1 MNITKTTTF
10 NYCFIFS
17 YSIFIYI
24 LFNFLCK
31 KNYFYF
37 FFYLH
42 FLIKKTLLLL
52 FLSYRKACSD
62 GACSPSG
69 VFPSSSWAFSLKGS
83 PRRSVPFRLPR
94 SHRSGLSFLLR
105 FHFITLF
112 YFLSYF
118 NIILFSLKNF
128 VLKKKK

>member
-10 NYCFIFS
+10 NYCFIFNH
-17 YSIFIYI
+17 SIFIYI

-31 KNYFYF
+31 KLFLF
-37 FFYLH
+37 FFL
-42 FLIKKTLLLL
+42 FTFFDKKTLLLL

-83 PRRSVPFRLPR
+83 PRRSVPFRLSR

-118 NIILFSLKNF
+118 NTILFSLKNF